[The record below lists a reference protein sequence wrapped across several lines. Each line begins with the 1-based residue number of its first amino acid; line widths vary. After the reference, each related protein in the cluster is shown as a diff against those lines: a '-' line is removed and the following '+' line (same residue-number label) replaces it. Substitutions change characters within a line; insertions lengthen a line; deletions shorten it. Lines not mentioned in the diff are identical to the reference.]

1 MADERYSW
9 LDRDAAERLL
19 RGEPV
24 GAQDGAGARELTELL
39 AAAAAAGAGPAAT
52 TALPGEEAA
61 LAAFRRA
68 QVGVGDQ
75 ARVPAGQDPA
85 GHTVHT
91 LDTVRTLG
99 IVERIRFGRPF
110 RRGFAAA
117 LLVCAVGGVA
127 VAAGTGVLP
136 TPFRSDDAGPGP
148 AASISAAVTPGPLET
163 QLPGVGPDGVTPHPP
178 QLTPGRDAS
187 QTPGTP
193 TPGISP
199 GGSPAPDRTTP
210 GGGPGSTGDAEFG
223 GGRDTTG
230 ATGGDK
236 EPGSGHGAR
245 KKFVPALCHAY
256 ESDRRSSM
264 DPGTLRLLERTAGG
278 QAKVHAF
285 CRQYLAHHGGRP
297 GGGKGGQGQD
307 GDGKGGNG
315 QGGDGKGGKGDNGQG
330 GDEGD
335 DEDHPAPP
343 SPAPSPGA
351 STPAPAPVTPSA
363 PAR

>member
-9 LDRDAAERLL
+9 LDKDAAERLL

-39 AAAAAAGAGPAAT
+39 AAAAAGAGPAAT

-68 QVGVGDQ
+68 QDGAGDRRQ
-75 ARVPAGQDPA
+75 ARGPAGQDPA

-91 LDTVRTLG
+91 LDTVRSLG
-99 IVERIRFGRPF
+99 IVERIRLGRPF
-110 RRGFAAA
+110 RRGFVAA

-163 QLPGVGPDGVTPHPP
+163 QLPGGGPDGATPHPP
-178 QLTPGRDAS
+178 QLVPGQGATRP
-187 QTPGTP
+187 PGTP
-193 TPGISP
+193 TPGSSP
-199 GGSPAPDRTTP
+199 GGSPAPGRTTP
-210 GGGPGSTGDAEFG
+210 GGGPGGTGDAELG
-223 GGRDTTG
+223 GDRDTTG

-236 EPGSGHGAR
+236 KSGSGHGAR
-245 KKFVPALCHAY
+245 KKFVPALCRTY

-264 DPGTLRLLERTAGG
+264 DPGTRRLLERTAGG
-278 QAKVHAF
+278 QEKVHAF
-285 CRQYLAHHGGRP
+285 CRQYLVHHGDRP
-297 GGGKGGQGQD
+297 GGGKGGQDQD
-307 GDGKGGNG
+307 GDGKGG
-315 QGGDGKGGKGDNGQG
+315 NGQG

-343 SPAPSPGA
+343 SPAPGA
-351 STPAPAPVTPSA
+351 STPEPAPVTPSA
-363 PAR
+363 PAP